1 MPAIPPEDGLLV
13 GAVAVAFTDMVGGSR
28 DKVPWSDAMV
38 SRPVVMVLMD
48 GLGSGMMGDNGVLM
62 LIGW

>member
-1 MPAIPPEDGLLV
+1 
-13 GAVAVAFTDMVGGSR
+13 
-28 DKVPWSDAMV
+28 MV
-38 SRPVVMVLMD
+38 SRPVVMVSMD